1 MKNKLTE
8 TFQIK
13 LSNWHYKI
21 CVDNAWVNCGLI
33 ESKGNPSFAL
43 PPQISELQKI
53 LPGYTYTTSR
63 ESLWHLF
70 APHTTDDGAGD
81 EEIISIDLNPPSDQ
95 GCNQDCNQDSDPDNL
110 ESTDSETTTTSI
122 TFKIYQ
128 GTTYYSFDGSGNDWE
143 PCQVQTGTDPIVP
156 PPIATIQSLNKK
168 YAYYSYQ
175 SMDAADTIFAAHQ
188 GSSGLG
194 DGESFP
200 IVFTVPLENVTV
212 HWKITNSYINECPDL
227 YGARIGRYLMK
238 DDNGNWVDI
247 GCVQYHIP
255 EKRSFNWVYPPTNDQ
270 LKGNK
275 ASADLRFTPDQY
287 NTACPIFWSHSGFTL
302 QGDSEDFTVEMSKI
316 KTK

>member
-95 GCNQDCNQDSDPDNL
+95 GCNQDSDPDNL
-110 ESTDSETTTTSI
+110 EATDSETTTTSI

-128 GTTYYSFDGSGNDWE
+128 GTTYYSYDGNWE

-156 PPIATIQSLNKK
+156 PPIATINDLNKK

-175 SMDAADTIFAAHQ
+175 SLSAADTSFASHQ

-200 IVFTVPLENVTV
+200 IVFNVPLETITMHFMIAPDYSATCPMVGGEMVGSYSVIYSNTDWVILPCVTYGIP
-212 HWKITNSYINECPDL
+212 KGRSYP
-227 YGARIGRYLMK
+227 
-238 DDNGNWVDI
+238 
-247 GCVQYHIP
+247 
-255 EKRSFNWVYPPTNDQ
+255 WVYPPTNDQ
-270 LKGNK
+270 LEGNTRT
-275 ASADLRFTPDQY
+275 ANLRFTPDQY
-287 NTACPIFWSHSGFTL
+287 NTALPIFMSQSGINL
-302 QGDSEDFTVEMSKI
+302 QGMEEDFSVQMSRI

>member
-1 MKNKLTE
+1 
-8 TFQIK
+8 
-13 LSNWHYKI
+13 
-21 CVDNAWVNCGLI
+21 LI

-95 GCNQDCNQDSDPDNL
+95 GCNQDSDPDNL
-110 ESTDSETTTTSI
+110 EATDSETTTTSI

-156 PPIATIQSLNKK
+156 PPITTIQNLNKK

-175 SMDAADTIFAAHQ
+175 SMDAADKTFASHQ
-188 GSSGLG
+188 GSKGLG

-200 IVFTVPLENVTV
+200 IVFTVPLETVTV
-212 HWKITNSYINECPDL
+212 HWKITASHINECPDVNDQ
-227 YGARIGRYLMK
+227 RIGKYLVK
-238 DDNGNWVDI
+238 NNTADWVTL
-247 GCVQYHIP
+247 GCVQYGIP
-255 EKRSFNWVYPPTNDQ
+255 KGRLYPWVYPPTLDQ
-270 LKGNK
+270 LEGNTQT
-275 ASADLRFTPDQY
+275 ANLRFTPDQY
-287 NTACPIFWSHSGFTL
+287 NTALPIFMSQSGSGL
-302 QGDSEDFTVEMSKI
+302 QGMNEDFTVSMSRI